1 MQVVGFGSGWHAA
14 LTMAQLSSK
23 VHAVRLAQCRE
34 VELRLEAQGKVK
46 GEHGQTHMQVDG
58 EPWRQPITAAANVQQ
73 RQRPA
78 GLQESGP
85 STTGGAAGGSG
96 GDGSAAQQAVQQ
108 VVVHVAHAG
117 QWEVL
122 FNEADPQGIRRVRN
136 LASRGA
142 QRSSKVPSK
151 FSFLKQQL

>member
-1 MQVVGFGSGWHAA
+1 
-14 LTMAQLSSK
+14 
-23 VHAVRLAQCRE
+23 
-34 VELRLEAQGKVK
+34 
-46 GEHGQTHMQVDG
+46 MQVDG
-58 EPWRQPITAAANVQQ
+58 EPWRQPIPAAANVQQ

-117 QWEVL
+117 QSEVL

-151 FSFLKQQL
+151 FSFLKAAAVGRRAGGLRSCDAALPAWGCRRALESVDSSIPVGMLSGNS